1 MICLVKNVNTSRSS
15 NLFGMNE
22 ATDRGKK
29 EECVQYPAGLSE
41 MDDMDRAP
49 RCCKV
54 TAAAG
59 CPFTSEIG
67 LKMSFRGG
75 RRKETV

>member
-1 MICLVKNVNTSRSS
+1 
-15 NLFGMNE
+15 MNE